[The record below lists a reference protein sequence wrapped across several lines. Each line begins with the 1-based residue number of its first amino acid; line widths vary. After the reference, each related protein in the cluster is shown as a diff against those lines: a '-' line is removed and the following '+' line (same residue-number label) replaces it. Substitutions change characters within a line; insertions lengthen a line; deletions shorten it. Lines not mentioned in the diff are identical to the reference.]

1 MNLPFTTEQFLSVFE
16 QYNQAV
22 WPLQLGLNL
31 LGLTAVFLAI
41 RKTVHS
47 NRLIAVILAFY
58 WLWIGLAYHYSFF
71 THINPAATVFAV
83 LNVIQGIV
91 FLAYGVFSQRLSFR
105 FTPNVY
111 GLIGACLILYA
122 MVVYPLLGSAF
133 GHAYPRS
140 PTFGL
145 PCPTTIFTFGLLL
158 WTDTKLPKNVLI
170 ITFLWSLIG
179 SSAALTLGIFE
190 DTGLL
195 VSGILGVALIIMRDR
210 KAPEQAFGA
219 RTNI

>member
-1 MNLPFTTEQFLSVFE
+1 
-16 QYNQAV
+16 
-22 WPLQLGLNL
+22 
-31 LGLTAVFLAI
+31 
-41 RKTVHS
+41 
-47 NRLIAVILAFY
+47 
-58 WLWIGLAYHYSFF
+58 
-71 THINPAATVFAV
+71 
-83 LNVIQGIV
+83 
-91 FLAYGVFSQRLSFR
+91 
-105 FTPNVY
+105 
-111 GLIGACLILYA
+111 